1 MSCSQLGLCGQA
13 SNNCGTS
20 VACPAC
26 GTGLFCRADSH
37 CPTPATNV
45 IVIGNYQGGTFTID
59 VDQHLPGLGIG
70 LVSYD
75 SMAVTIGGAYA
86 SDVVQVVH
94 AGYDPGTTVSGVP
107 AADFADFHL
116 PSATPDGGPLDL
128 IVDDIPPVVGDS
140 GSSVIPQYFETT
152 MGGGTL
158 VFHQCQYEA
167 YSGTLKVSQGGT
179 CN

>member
-1 MSCSQLGLCGQA
+1 MGGRKDPGVRAEAVAGPYLGD
-13 SNNCGTS
+13 
-20 VACPAC
+20 AC
-26 GTGLFCRADSH
+26 LLYSH
-37 CPTPATNV
+37 CSHRPSRTEPRRV
-45 IVIGNYQGGTFTID
+45 L
-59 VDQHLPGLGIG
+59 VDRGRVHDDHLVQHLPGLGIG

-116 PSATPDGGPLDL
+116 LSATPDGGPLDV
-128 IVDDIPPVVGDS
+128 IVDDIPPVVGDGGNS
-140 GSSVIPQYFETT
+140 FIPQYFETT

-158 VFHQCQYEA
+158 VFHQCQYDA